1 MERQKQHFNQR
12 KKAVIKACNEYADI
26 AVKQGT
32 AKATQIFFNDYLKG
46 RWNVMEHIVIM
57 RLVQQYIYCKMGQI
71 TREACMSEQKKSL
84 EMLAPAG
91 RTVRKE
97 TE

>member
-1 MERQKQHFNQR
+1 MLQASNQ
-12 KKAVIKACNEYADI
+12 YADI

-32 AKATQIFFNDYLKG
+32 AKASRAFLDDYMKG

-57 RLVQQYIYCKMGQI
+57 RLVQQYIYCKMGHI